1 MWTNTEDKILVKI
14 FKKRKGF
21 TLVELIIVVVIIGV
35 LAGAM
40 ALSGGQDRDKARYAR
55 AMEDI
60 SMITTAINL
69 AAAETSMDTDE
80 FVSGLSTMPTSA
92 PSSGTSWYAV
102 QRRLAKP
109 IETLTDPWG
118 NAYDISVNDQEITI
132 YSAGPSGADTDEDGA
147 ATNPYA
153 NDQPLKSTLNFEITG
168 FYETGTG
175 TGD

>member
-1 MWTNTEDKILVKI
+1 MVKK
-14 FKKRKGF
+14 FLNKKRKGF
-21 TLVELIIVVVIIGV
+21 TLVELIIVVVIMGI

-60 SMITTAINL
+60 SMIATAINL
-69 AAAETSMDTDE
+69 AAAETSMGTE
-80 FVSGLSTMPTSA
+80 TFVSGLSPVPTTA
-92 PSSGTSWYAV
+92 PAEGTAWYAV

-109 IETLTDPWG
+109 IESIKDPWG
-118 NAYDISVNDQEITI
+118 NDYVVNVTDQSLVIL
-132 YSAGPSGADTDEDGA
+132 SAGPSGAEVDSDGA

-168 FYETGTG
+168 FYE
-175 TGD
+175 D

>member
-60 SMITTAINL
+60 SMLATAINL
-69 AAAETSMDTDE
+69 AAAESEQYTAD
-80 FVSGLSTMPTSA
+80 FVGDIQDGIPPATPTSGNA
-92 PSSGTSWYAV
+92 WYAV

-109 IETLTDPWG
+109 LTSLSDPWG
-118 NAYDISVNDQEITI
+118 NPYQVKKGDDGDRSVSI
-132 YSAGPSGADTDEDGA
+132 YSQGPSGSGVG
-147 ATNPYA
+147 TNPYA
-153 NDQPLKSTLNFEITG
+153 NDQALQAVLNFEITS
-168 FYETGTG
+168 FYKNDTS
-175 TGD
+175 D

>member
-1 MWTNTEDKILVKI
+1 MVKI

-21 TLVELIIVVVIIGV
+21 TLVELIIVVVIIGI

-60 SMITTAINL
+60 SMIATAINL
-69 AAAETSMDTDE
+69 AAAETSMGTETFVAGLVDE
-80 FVSGLSTMPTSA
+80 FSEAST
-92 PSSGTSWYAV
+92 SGTSWYAV

-109 IETLTDPWG
+109 LETLTDPWG
-118 NAYDISVNDQEITI
+118 NEYEVSINNNEII
-132 YSAGPSGADTDEDGA
+132 VYSGGPEGSQKDDDGA

-168 FYETGTG
+168 FYES
-175 TGD
+175 